1 MFIIIGAE
9 NGSLSSQDKAVTNS
23 VSDLVKGKKWT

>member
-1 MFIIIGAE
+1 MVIIIGAE
-9 NGSLSSQDKAVTNS
+9 NGSLSSQDKTVTIS